1 MARQRP
7 LQIVLFTILQV
18 SVDARNGLFGF
29 RWKRRILGYRGGS
42 DFRQQEFEPNLPP
55 DGYDTYEP
63 YDHQHQHQILPIPQ
77 GFGDATTS
85 TLPPPPLPPSL
96 PGYADDTAQQDVQP
110 ATGFDDFPIP
120 AMPDTPSHHQS
131 PQSPSS
137 PLSSPSTDTPDS
149 SSSSSIDLKHFD
161 KEYILRG
168 LARLYR
174 KKILPLELASRYGHF
189 HSPPLS
195 PADFEA
201 PPMVLLLGQYSVGKT
216 SFVRYLIGKDFAG
229 MRVGP
234 EPTTD
239 R

>member
-1 MARQRP
+1 MTRQRP
-7 LQIVLFTILQV
+7 LQILLITFLPF
-18 SVDARNGLFGF
+18 SVDARNGLFGI
-29 RWKRRILGYRGGS
+29 RWRRRILDVRGGS
-42 DFRQQEFEPNLPP
+42 DFQQEFEPDLPT
-55 DGYDTYEP
+55 DGYHN
-63 YDHQHQHQILPIPQ
+63 YDSHDRHHQQQILPIPQ
-77 GFGDATTS
+77 GLGDATT

-96 PGYADDTAQQDVQP
+96 PGYVDDTPQQDLLP
-110 ATGFDDFPIP
+110 GTGFDGYPM
-120 AMPDTPSHHQS
+120 AMPDTPFHHQS
-131 PQSPSS
+131 PQSPS
-137 PLSSPSTDTPDS
+137 PPSLDTSDS
-149 SSSSSIDLKHFD
+149 SSSPSIDLKNFD

-195 PADFEA
+195 PADFVA

>member
-1 MARQRP
+1 MTRQRP
-7 LQIVLFTILQV
+7 VQLLLIAFFPV
-18 SVDARNGLFGF
+18 SVDARSWQFGI
-29 RWKRRILGYRGGS
+29 RWRRRILGYRGGS
-42 DFRQQEFEPNLPP
+42 DFQQEFEPDLPN
-55 DGYDTYEP
+55 DGHYNYDP
-63 YDHQHQHQILPIPQ
+63 HDHYQQQQILPIPQ
-77 GFGDATTS
+77 GFGDSTTT

-96 PGYADDTAQQDVQP
+96 PGYVDDTAQQDLHP
-110 ATGFDDFPIP
+110 GTGFDDYPVP
-120 AMPDTPSHHQS
+120 MPDTPSHHQS
-131 PQSPSS
+131 PQSPSQ
-137 PLSSPSTDTPDS
+137 PSLDTNDS
-149 SSSSSIDLKHFD
+149 SSSSPSIDLKHFD

-195 PADFEA
+195 PADFVA